1 MYHNY
6 TTISIEI
13 IYFFQSLLHQPKNN
27 TFIEKKMKMY
37 KNFDEMPVM
46 LSVPQTAEVLGI
58 SRVSVYKPL
67 KTDKSFPAVVMGSR
81 ISIPKEQLKEWIDM
95 KAKR

>member
-1 MYHNY
+1 
-6 TTISIEI
+6 
-13 IYFFQSLLHQPKNN
+13 
-27 TFIEKKMKMY
+27 MKMY
-37 KNFDEMPVM
+37 KNFEEMPVM

-58 SRVSVYKPL
+58 SRVSVYKL
-67 KTDKSFPAVVMGSR
+67 VKTDKSFPAVVMGSS